1 MVLVR
6 RVWYPTLLPA
16 WLSHSCDRCIYF
28 VRLRSPRAHA
38 AAHPTP
44 TPAPAGS
51 APVVAGDAG
60 GLVVGACFVYKG
72 VTLTGDSIL

>member
-16 WLSHSCDRCIYF
+16 WLAHSCDRCIYF
-28 VRLRSPRAHA
+28 CTSLLALGSHRSP
-38 AAHPTP
+38 PP
-44 TPAPAGS
+44 PAGS